1 MHQPILIPIL
11 GKESGNRWILTGY
24 WDGSQPYKN
33 DWVYLFTVKGV
44 EHRLRIPANFKEFDG
59 ASVPSFLRSIVRM
72 GGRDM
77 PDEAWV
83 PHDYLYFY
91 KGRVPSGHLQ
101 ILKKNKWVDVKF
113 VNRKWVDKV
122 FHRELRKPV
131 HSLASF
137 KAPLA
142 YLGLRFV
149 FWKNCS

>member
-1 MHQPILIPIL
+1 
-11 GKESGNRWILTGY
+11 
-24 WDGSQPYKN
+24 
-33 DWVYLFTVKGV
+33 
-44 EHRLRIPANFKEFDG
+44 
-59 ASVPSFLRSIVRM
+59 
-72 GGRDM
+72 M

-142 YLGLRFV
+142 YLGLRLV
-149 FWKNCS
+149 FWKNWS